1 MATNDISLNV
11 TDNSQTIALDV
22 SSGDPFYVGAIAKV
36 EAVAGG
42 VKVTC
47 IDKNGTTT
55 ATVYNG
61 VDGRDGSDGQD
72 GRDGIDG
79 ADGRDGADGN
89 GIASVTMNA
98 DYTLTI
104 LFDDGTSVTTDSI
117 RGEKGDKGDKGDTG
131 ATGAKG
137 EKGDKGDKGDT
148 GDLPMYFGTT
158 AEWAERTSLVSE
170 KNAFYVWTDYKQVD
184 GENIAGMKLGDGLA
198 YVLDL
203 PFLDAQFQSHAADT
217 DIHVTSAEKAFWNA
231 KNRGFVTDENLI
243 LTDL

>member
-1 MATNDISLNV
+1 MANEQIPMTILDDSSAIMLSIAGDASAISASV
-11 TDNSQTIALDV
+11 EDR
-22 SSGDPFYVGAIAKV
+22 DPYYVGAEAKV
-36 EAVAGG
+36 EQITGG
-42 VKVTC
+42 ARVTC
-47 IDKNGTTT
+47 KDKSGTTT
-55 ATVYNG
+55 AVIH
-61 VDGRDGSDGQD
+61 DGQ
-72 GRDGIDG
+72 
-79 ADGRDGADGN
+79 
-89 GIASVTMNA
+89 
-98 DYTLTI
+98 
-104 LFDDGTSVTTDSI
+104 
-117 RGEKGDKGDKGDTG
+117 
-131 ATGAKG
+131 
-137 EKGDKGDKGDT
+137 KGDKGDT

-231 KNRGFVTDENLI
+231 KNRGFVTDETLI